1 MYLECFDEVKALT
14 EILTAVPT
22 VVEEPGRETAGAKK
36 VYEYYA
42 GLDYFKR
49 YPDRA
54 GLIATE
60 DDITERHCA
69 YAYVKGTGGRSDT
82 VILIGHIDTVDIE
95 DFGALKEY
103 AFDPDAL
110 AEKFKGPDAD
120 PEVRADACSGEYM
133 FGRGALDMKSGV
145 AGQMV
150 LIRYFSEHP
159 EELNGNLI
167 AFTACDE
174 EANSTGMTAG
184 LKFLKEL
191 KEMEGFNYIAC
202 INADCTTRFSE
213 NDQNRYIFLG
223 TIGKLL
229 PCFYVAGKEAHVGDP
244 YQGLDPNM
252 IVSELTRLIDM
263 NPDLCDESLGVI
275 TAPPI
280 SLKQSD
286 LKGGYTVQTAG
297 ESYSYYNFLTL
308 SMSPEDVMDL
318 FTEKAREA
326 FENVVNVLDDD
337 YRRYCDKTGIPYTP
351 LPWKTRVYSWKEYA
365 AYLTEVLGDGFKD
378 HIDKFSKDLNES
390 EPSLDMRVFSIRV
403 VQEASRLDPDQSPRI
418 IVFFGSSFYGHNK
431 ITGRND
437 REKVL
442 LAAIDEA
449 VDALKDRCPNPIETR
464 MFFPYICDSSFLTL
478 EYDNEEIA
486 ALGENMPSWK
496 TKYFFDSDLIR
507 SVDVPVVNIGPY
519 GKDEHKK
526 TERVLMRYSFETV
539 PNLTYR
545 TILGCLDRHDQNPV

>member
-1 MYLECFDEVKALT
+1 MYLECFDEVKSLT
-14 EILTAVPT
+14 ESLTAIPT

-36 VYEYYA
+36 VYEYYC

-54 GLIATE
+54 CLIATE
-60 DDITERHCA
+60 DDITERHCVC
-69 YAYVKGTGGRSDT
+69 AYVKGTKGTSSDT

-110 AEKFKGPDAD
+110 AKKFKGPDAD
-120 PEVRADACSGEYM
+120 PAVRADAESGEYM

-174 EANSTGMTAG
+174 EANSTGIVAG
-184 LKFLKEL
+184 LKLFKEL
-191 KEMEGFNYIAC
+191 KEKEGFDYVAC
-202 INADCTTRFSE
+202 INADCTTRFDE
-213 NDQNRYIFLG
+213 ADENRYIYCG

-263 NPDLCDESLGVI
+263 NPDLCDEALGVV

-286 LKGGYTVQTAG
+286 LKGSYTVQTAG
-297 ESYSYYNFLTL
+297 EAYSYYNFLTL
-308 SMSPEDVMDL
+308 SMSPKDVVDL
-318 FTEKAREA
+318 FTKKAKEA
-326 FENVVNVLDDD
+326 FGNVIDVLNDD
-337 YRRYCDKTGIPYTP
+337 YRRYCDKTGITYMQ
-351 LPWKTRVYSWKEYA
+351 LPWKLRVYSWKEYNE
-365 AYLTEVLGDGFKD
+365 YLTGILGDEFTD
-378 HIDKFSKDLNES
+378 HISAFARELNES

-431 ITGRND
+431 VTGRND
-437 REKVL
+437 KEKTL
-442 LAAIDEA
+442 LNAVGEA
-449 VDALKDRCPNPIETR
+449 VDALRKSCPNPIETR

-478 EYDNEEIA
+478 EYDDASIA
-486 ALGENMPSWK
+486 SLGDNMPSWK

-507 SVDVPVVNIGPY
+507 SIDVPVVNIGPY
-519 GKDEHKK
+519 GMDEHKK

-545 TILGCLDRHDQNPV
+545 TILGCLKSRE